1 MSRIIRNVYI
11 DDKKIFKLTVSRAKE
26 DKGVNN
32 AVVAVDNGCFDFKQQ
47 SEKLVQE
54 AYRKAQKIIKDAEK
68 QAEEKI
74 KQTEEKL
81 HAIKAQAYDEGFKAG
96 FNEGIKKG
104 IQRYEAEI
112 KSLVELKKNV
122 YMEREEMIK
131 NTEKDLV
138 LLAVKIA
145 EKIIQKEIDREDQY
159 ILRLIKDNLQRYYS
173 NTKVLIRVSDKDYD
187 TARQNAQK
195 ILKELSNI
203 NEIEFIRDITL
214 EKGSCIM
221 EAPCGNVNASIKQ
234 QLDILKAKLLE
245 DFQ

>member
-1 MSRIIRNVYI
+1 MSRIIRKVYI
-11 DDKKIFKLTVSRAKE
+11 DNKKTFKLTVSKAKE
-26 DKGVNN
+26 TKGVNN
-32 AVVAVDNGCFDFKQQ
+32 TVLAVDNDYFDFKHR
-47 SEKLVQE
+47 SERLVQE
-54 AYRKAQKIIKDAEK
+54 AYKKAEKIIKDAEK
-68 QAEEKI
+68 QAEKKI
-74 KQTEEKL
+74 KQIEEKL
-81 HAIKAQAYDEGFKAG
+81 HTIKTQAYDEGFKAG
-96 FNEGIKKG
+96 FDEGIKKG

-112 KSLVELKKNV
+112 KSLVELKKDV
-122 YMEREEMIK
+122 YMEKEEMIK

-145 EKIIQKEIDREDQY
+145 EKIIQKEIDRDDQY
-159 ILRLIKDNLQRYYS
+159 ILRLIKDNLQRYYN

-195 ILKELSNI
+195 ILKELPSI
-203 NEIEFIRDITL
+203 NEVEFIRDITL

-221 EAPCGNVNASIKQ
+221 EAPSGNVNASIKQ